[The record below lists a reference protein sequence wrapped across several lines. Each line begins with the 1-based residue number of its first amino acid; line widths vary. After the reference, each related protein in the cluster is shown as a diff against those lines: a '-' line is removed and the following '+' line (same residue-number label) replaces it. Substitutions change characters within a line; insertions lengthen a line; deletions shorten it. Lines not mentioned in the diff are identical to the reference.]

1 MASFDLTDSLHY
13 GDGKFLM
20 IAGPCAVESRDQVI
34 ETAKHMKRMNV
45 HILRGG
51 AFKPRTSPDTF
62 QGLGEEGLKLLAEA
76 RDETGLPIVTEVM
89 DVEHIGLVSKYADI
103 LQVGSRNSQN
113 FSLLKKLGKAG
124 KPVLLKRGFGNTIEE
139 FINSAR
145 YVSLSGNNRILLVER
160 GIRTFEPSTRFTLDI
175 GSVPVLQEK
184 VDFPVIVDPSHPAG
198 VTRYVEPLALSS
210 IAAGADGLMVEVH
223 PEPEKALSDANQ
235 QLNFSQFTDLMGK
248 IRKVLPVFDKEYL

>member
-1 MASFDLTDSLHY
+1 MAGFEITDNLY
-13 GDGKFLM
+13 FEDGKFLM
-20 IAGPCAVESRDQVI
+20 IAGPCAVEGREQVV
-34 ETAKHMKRMNV
+34 ETAKHMKRTGV
-45 HILRGG
+45 HVLRGG
-51 AFKPRTSPDTF
+51 AFKPRTSPDSF

-76 RDETGLPIVTEVM
+76 REETGLPVVTEVM
-89 DVEHIGLVSKYADI
+89 DVEHVNLVSKYADI

-113 FSLLKKLGKAG
+113 FSLLRKLGKAD

-145 YVSLSGNNRILLVER
+145 YVSLAGNNRILLVER

-184 VDFPVIVDPSHPAG
+184 TDFPVIVDPSHPAG
-198 VTRYVEPLALSS
+198 VARYVGPLALSS
-210 IAAGADGLMVEVH
+210 IAAGADGLMIEVH

-235 QLNFSQFTDLMGK
+235 QLNFQQFTDLMGK
-248 IRKVLPVFDKEYL
+248 IRKALPVFDKEYL

>member
-1 MASFDLTDSLHY
+1 MTGFDITDSLHY
-13 GDGKFLM
+13 EDGKFLM
-20 IAGPCAVESRDQVI
+20 IGGPCAVETREQLI
-34 ETAKHMKRMNV
+34 ETAKQMKKMGV

-51 AFKPRTSPDTF
+51 AFKPRTSPDSF

-76 RDETGLPIVTEVM
+76 REITGLPVVTEVM
-89 DVEHIGLVSKYADI
+89 DVEHIGIVSRYADV

-113 FSLLKKLGKAG
+113 FSLLRKLGKAD

-145 YVSLSGNNRILLVER
+145 YISLSGNNRIILVER
-160 GIRTFEPSTRFTLDI
+160 GIRTFEPSMRFTLDI
-175 GSVPVLQEK
+175 GSVPVLQER

-198 VTRYVEPLALSS
+198 QARYVKPLALSA

-223 PEPEKALSDANQ
+223 PEPENALSDANQ
-235 QLNFSQFTDLMGK
+235 QLNFKEFESLMDEV
-248 IRKVLPVFDKEYL
+248 RMVLPAFRKEYL